1 MSQVER
7 TDPPQGADEAGDFPV
22 STPELGALNGIA
34 GHESAIDAQD
44 EVTLV
49 APTGRKSHLR
59 EVLVG
64 IDALAFVAAWI
75 LALFVVGRANRDT
88 VQGLLVVLGTTAIG
102 LWLLSVQE
110 LYLARVSAI
119 RSVEL
124 SRLTRAAG
132 LAAVGEILLTRI
144 FHVPARLTE
153 ALVGAA
159 LSLVFLITGRSVF
172 RAYLA
177 QARRNGRYCR
187 RVVIVGASAEA
198 ADIMELIATH
208 PEAGFRVEGVIGER
222 TEALANGMAAQ
233 WLGPVQETFDV
244 LERHETR
251 GVIVVAGAIPAPQLT
266 GVVRGLQERNVHIQ
280 LSSGLRG
287 IDFRRLRANPIAY
300 EPLFYLEAP
309 VLARRQ
315 IALKRVI
322 DLTLGVLGLILA
334 SPIILLTWILIKI
347 EDRGPL
353 FFKQVRIGRHG
364 KPFTVYK
371 FRTMVVDAEAR
382 LEGAGGRQ
390 RAAGPAVQDDPRSPD
405 HPGRQDPAGLQ
416 PGRAAPAHQRRAG
429 PDEPRRPPAGPP
441 VRGGPVRSRAAG
453 PPEGEARPDRS
464 VAGRGPGQPLVRRL
478 PPPRPLLRR
487 ELVGVAGPDHPPGH
501 GGARHRPPGFVGV
514 RAGAQQRRGR
524 VRPHEL
530 TARAAQGRRA
540 TTTSTLNGAL
550 SDPSA
555 CVYGARMSTASRW
568 MRS

>member
-22 STPELGALNGIA
+22 STPELGPVNGIA
-34 GHESAIDAQD
+34 AHESTIDAQD

-64 IDALAFVAAWI
+64 IDALAFVAAWT
-75 LALFVVGRANRDT
+75 LSLFVLGRANRDT
-88 VQGLLVVLGTTAIG
+88 VQGMLVVLGTTAIG

-208 PEAGFRVEGVIGER
+208 PETGFRVEGVIGER

-382 LEGAGGRQ
+382 LKELEADNERRGPLFKMTRDPRITRIGKILRDSSLDELPQLINVVRGQMSLVGPRPALPSEVAQFDPELRDRLKVKPGLTGLWQVEARDNPSFDAYRRLDLYYVENWSVSLDLIILLATVEHVIARLVSSVFGREHNNAEGA
-390 RAAGPAVQDDPRSPD
+390 
-405 HPGRQDPAGLQ
+405 
-416 PGRAAPAHQRRAG
+416 
-429 PDEPRRPPAGPP
+429 
-441 VRGGPVRSRAAG
+441 
-453 PPEGEARPDRS
+453 S
-464 VAGRGPGQPLVRRL
+464 VP
-478 PPPRPLLRR
+478 
-487 ELVGVAGPDHPPGH
+487 
-501 GGARHRPPGFVGV
+501 
-514 RAGAQQRRGR
+514 
-524 VRPHEL
+524 
-530 TARAAQGRRA
+530 
-540 TTTSTLNGAL
+540 
-550 SDPSA
+550 
-555 CVYGARMSTASRW
+555 MS
-568 MRS
+568 